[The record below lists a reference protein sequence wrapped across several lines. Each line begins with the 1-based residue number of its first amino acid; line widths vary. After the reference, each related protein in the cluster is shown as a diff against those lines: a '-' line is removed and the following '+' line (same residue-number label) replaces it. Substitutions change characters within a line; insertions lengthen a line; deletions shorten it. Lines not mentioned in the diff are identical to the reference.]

1 VAKSDSDTSPVRLQ
15 RKLNELQTLLN
26 ERRDLLNSEV
36 SLLLRALAK
45 LIEFVAQHPDR
56 HIRRQRLHD
65 LAQVTGSTAA
75 IIRLAAKNP
84 IADRVRTIRATEG
97 RSALTPK
104 IDEIIASEAKAVR
117 QRRPDFSD
125 NEIARQIKER
135 VNELI
140 AEAAAI
146 AGVKKIPH
154 LGQRAIWNA
163 LKKPASSS

>member
-1 VAKSDSDTSPVRLQ
+1 MA
-15 RKLNELQTLLN
+15 E
-26 ERRDLLNSEV
+26 
-36 SLLLRALAK
+36 
-45 LIEFVAQHPDR
+45 
-56 HIRRQRLHD
+56 
-65 LAQVTGSTAA
+65 STA
-75 IIRLAAKNP
+75 IIIKLAAKNP

-125 NEIARQIKER
+125 NEIARQINKR

-146 AGVKKIPH
+146 AGVKKIQ